1 MIATF
6 LSMSCPFLRRDQDI
20 NHASPYFQRRGLPL
34 RRSPG
39 SLNWSGA
46 PPDPGGGAHSR
57 RESCRTP
64 GFVDE
69 QASIFE
75 LFRRDD
81 EDTEDDDDNLSVAS
95 EHMDVDDHIAAGNME
110 RFCIRVSNIVETFFS
125 IASEA
130 GDIPESAALFRALQ
144 QYDQVELSQEVISLF
159 PKRVRVL
166 LRNPAP
172 EDQGGVP
179 ELKTFPGT
187 VEWKSRL
194 HRAR

>member
-1 MIATF
+1 
-6 LSMSCPFLRRDQDI
+6 
-20 NHASPYFQRRGLPL
+20 
-34 RRSPG
+34 
-39 SLNWSGA
+39 
-46 PPDPGGGAHSR
+46 
-57 RESCRTP
+57 
-64 GFVDE
+64 
-69 QASIFE
+69 
-75 LFRRDD
+75 
-81 EDTEDDDDNLSVAS
+81 
-95 EHMDVDDHIAAGNME
+95 ME

-179 ELKTFPGT
+179 ELKTFPGI